1 MEEMLLSALSVAAA
15 AVVLIETV
23 LVPESREVARIP
35 DEETE
40 RALKSRSRS
49 LED

>member
-1 MEEMLLSALSVAAA
+1 MEEMLLSALSVAAV

-23 LVPESREVARIP
+23 LVPGNREAARIP
-35 DEETE
+35 DDETE
-40 RALKSRSRS
+40 RALRDRARS

>member
-1 MEEMLLSALSVAAA
+1 MEEMLLSAISVAAV

-23 LVPESREVARIP
+23 LVPGSREVARIP

-40 RALKSRSRS
+40 QALKNRSRS